1 MGPLFLITIG
11 LWLGAIAVWLFLK
24 LNDFNTSTGDDLKV
38 HYTFEKKR
46 KVGVTIVEV
55 VAAMAMMGVALVAF
69 TQVQHALRMTERIA
83 VREAIAM
90 QQLENEAAKI
100 RAASWDDLKEGSA
113 LRELMP
119 KCREALPDA
128 KLEIHIE
135 DLEQASL
142 SAKRIRITLG
152 WRKDSLRDSMP
163 MSLELWRFQS
173 R

>member
-1 MGPLFLITIG
+1 MVVSQVERFQYFDR
-11 LWLGAIAVWLFLK
+11 V
-24 LNDFNTSTGDDLKV
+24 DLEMSCLSKQN
-38 HYTFEKKR
+38 KR
-46 KVGVTIVEV
+46 VGVTIVEL

-69 TQVQHALRMTERIA
+69 TQVQHALRMAERIA
-83 VREAIAM
+83 AREAIAM

-113 LRELMP
+113 LREVTP
-119 KCREALPDA
+119 NCREALPDA

-135 DLEQASL
+135 DLDEANL

-163 MSLELWRFQS
+163 LSLELWRFQS